1 MICPDCGGQSAR
13 FDFLE
18 PYEGVSGRVP
28 SVSPAQQKSFMDV
41 FCQAARKLDDWT
53 AKVGW
58 NPIQH
63 LANLRVFVSWKY
75 PFARSLV
82 PQWTG
87 DPGRMEFPAFRVAV
101 GEAGALHELVH
112 IYFPNANRMLAEGF
126 AVYLQQKIGNTSAFP
141 NFGRDLRQMMK
152 CELTGDLGG
161 DLEDI
166 DLVAIDQI
174 TTPSSLEMRYG
185 LETINEAGWVYV
197 IVGSFVQFLLDD
209 FGKSDGL
216 DDAARLKKFRALYQK
231 TPLVPLRRDAGSF
244 DRWKDVYGVALPEL
258 EKRWRSW
265 IERGPKCP

>member
-1 MICPDCGGQSAR
+1 MVCPHCGGQAAK

-28 SVSPAQQKSFMDV
+28 SVSPAQQKTFMDV

-53 AKVGW
+53 VKVGW
-58 NPIQH
+58 KPMQH
-63 LANLRVFVSWKY
+63 LSTLRVFVSWKY

-126 AVYLQQKIGNTSAFP
+126 AVHLQQQIGNTPAFP

-152 CELTGDLGG
+152 CELTDNLGG

-185 LETINEAGWVYV
+185 LDTIDEAGWVYV

-209 FGKSDGL
+209 FGKSSGL
-216 DDAARLKKFRALYQK
+216 DEAARLKKFRKLYEK
-231 TPLVPLRRDAGSF
+231 TPLVPLRRDAGSL
-244 DRWKDVYGVALPEL
+244 DRWEHVYGVTLLEL
-258 EKRWRSW
+258 AKRWRSW
-265 IERGPKCP
+265 IARGPKCP